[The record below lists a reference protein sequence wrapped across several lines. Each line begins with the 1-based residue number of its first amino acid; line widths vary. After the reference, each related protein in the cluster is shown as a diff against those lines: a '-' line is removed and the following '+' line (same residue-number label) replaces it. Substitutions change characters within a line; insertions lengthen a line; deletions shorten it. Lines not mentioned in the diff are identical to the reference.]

1 MGFPSP
7 AMDYVERQL
16 SPVVLCHIKPESRV
30 LETDT
35 GYAVIEPATKKT
47 PGDVLLIL
55 CEGHTQFAKLMGK
68 ALITDDGEAI
78 EGTALEEVEVMGRVT
93 FFINRARDDELPIY
107 TRNSRKW
114 LDQLGPLVLHI
125 AHGARH
131 GVPDKLVGGH
141 CTVGNYL
148 LSFFPAYI
156 LTHPLA
162 RSFR

>member
-16 SPVVLCHIKPESRV
+16 TPVVLCHIKPESRV

-78 EGTALEEVEVMGRVT
+78 EGPALEEVEVMGRVT
-93 FFINRARDDELPIY
+93 FFINRARDDELPI
-107 TRNSRKW
+107 
-114 LDQLGPLVLHI
+114 
-125 AHGARH
+125 
-131 GVPDKLVGGH
+131 
-141 CTVGNYL
+141 
-148 LSFFPAYI
+148 
-156 LTHPLA
+156 
-162 RSFR
+162 